1 MKVLVERHGNIP
13 SSLLGKQECPYCFSE
28 LLVEEGDI
36 INATFAP
43 LVYRFRVDENVGM
56 QGCYDDYDFDNL
68 YEAETFLCPVCNHY
82 IVKKFDEKSRD
93 YVLIALL
100 DKIVNGEL
108 CKNKEKVP
116 VNNDSLQEKFEKIVA
131 ELTARS
137 IRAEK
142 ALYIAAKDE
151 IDSLYNVK
159 TMPKYEYNGKIE
171 EYMFDLFCRADKEIL
186 KEIQE

>member
-13 SSLLGKQECPYCFSE
+13 SSLLGNQECPGCFSE
-28 LLVEEGDI
+28 LFVEEGDV

-43 LVYRFRVDENVGM
+43 LVYGFRVDENVGT
-56 QGCYDDYDFDNL
+56 QECCDDYDFDNL

-82 IVKKFDEKSRD
+82 IVKKFDEKAKK
-93 YVLIALL
+93 YVLVALL
-100 DKIVNGEL
+100 DKRVNEEL

-116 VNNDSLQEKFEKIVA
+116 VNNDSLQERFEKIVA
-131 ELTARS
+131 ELTARL

-171 EYMFDLFCRADKEIL
+171 EYMLDLFCRADKEL
-186 KEIQE
+186 MKETE

>member
-1 MKVLVERHGNIP
+1 MKVLAERHEDIP
-13 SSLLGKQECPYCFSE
+13 SNLLGNQKCPCCFSE

-82 IVKKFDEKSRD
+82 IVKKFDKKARS

-100 DKIVNGEL
+100 DKRVNEEL
-108 CKNKEKVP
+108 
-116 VNNDSLQEKFEKIVA
+116 
-131 ELTARS
+131 
-137 IRAEK
+137 
-142 ALYIAAKDE
+142 
-151 IDSLYNVK
+151 
-159 TMPKYEYNGKIE
+159 
-171 EYMFDLFCRADKEIL
+171 L
-186 KEIQE
+186 K